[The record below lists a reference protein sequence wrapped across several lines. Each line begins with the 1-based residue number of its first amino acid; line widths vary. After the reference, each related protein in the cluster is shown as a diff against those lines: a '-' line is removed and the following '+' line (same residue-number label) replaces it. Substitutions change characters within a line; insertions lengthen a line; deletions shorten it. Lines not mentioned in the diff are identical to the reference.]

1 MILPDMK
8 WDKTTLSSFYL
19 LAIAQDRTI
28 RSLRDLRKQHVPLLQ
43 GIRDE
48 ATRIAQEKYGL
59 RNGLLRMYIHY
70 QPSYCTLS
78 FCPSIRCF
86 IPSLDHFHVHIVNAN
101 YVGLMGMAVG
111 QAHLLDDVISLVRP
125 GLFILIVVLRTS
137 SQLELEPDQGL
148 GTYERMTLTYG
159 LGDQHG
165 LYEHMMKASTT
176 RN

>member
-1 MILPDMK
+1 M
-8 WDKTTLSSFYL
+8 
-19 LAIAQDRTI
+19 
-28 RSLRDLRKQHVPLLQ
+28 
-43 GIRDE
+43 
-48 ATRIAQEKYGL
+48 
-59 RNGLLRMYIHY
+59 
-70 QPSYCTLS
+70 
-78 FCPSIRCF
+78 
-86 IPSLDHFHVHIVNAN
+86 NAN